1 MRTTCVSACAG
12 MGRKRGGRGS
22 RASMSR
28 TGQSSAACHPNPNCH
43 QSTRAHVQLRKT
55 YCHRVPIRHQVT
67 KPHRKGTGIQC
78 CTNPRAKRS
87 WLLDRHDITVVSARA
102 YPLDGKHVRDPV
114 WKLQTRMLVN
124 LARCE
129 FRPPFV
135 CMHTYIIIPRAL
147 KVSEPWHIDV
157 EYTWDV
163 LK

>member
-1 MRTTCVSACAG
+1 MCKRMRRNG
-12 MGRKRGGRGS
+12 EEERGGGAPER
-22 RASMSR
+22 RCHVP
-28 TGQSSAACHPNPNCH
+28 GQSSAACPPNPNCH

-78 CTNPRAKRS
+78 CTNSRAKRS

-124 LARCE
+124 LPRCE
-129 FRPPFV
+129 FRSPS
-135 CMHTYIIIPRAL
+135 CACIHTSSSP
-147 KVSEPWHIDV
+147 EPSR
-157 EYTWDV
+157 YPSPGTSTWNTHGMC
-163 LK
+163 